1 VTAAPGDIVRSFP
14 SPDGRVVDV
23 IVKHPTSKTSV
34 YKMRVIQNGEL
45 PDCYFPLAVKL
56 AVAAGA
62 SELVIPKSTYDFQ
75 HPTSGKLIDLSGRAV
90 SPGFMAP

>member
-1 VTAAPGDIVRSFP
+1 
-14 SPDGRVVDV
+14 
-23 IVKHPTSKTSV
+23 
-34 YKMRVIQNGEL
+34 MRVIQNGEL